1 MNSMNLDSL
10 LPGGFFSAEY
20 IVYAVLLLT
29 LVFFIYE
36 RWRYDLVALVALLS
50 LTIFGIVPVE
60 AAFAG
65 FGHPAV
71 VTVAAVLVVNRAL
84 LNSGLVDLLAR
95 QLGRVGSGLSTQ
107 IGTLSGFCA
116 FCSAF
121 TNNVAAVALL
131 MPVTVQLARK
141 AKRSPSLFL
150 MPLAY
155 SSLLGGMLTLVGTP
169 PNIIIATYRA
179 EVAGRPFGFF
189 DFTPVGA
196 GVALAGI
203 TYMALIG
210 WRLLPV
216 RKGQRSRAE
225 MFQITDYLT
234 EVQLTKDCTL
244 VDRSFGELGSVLGEG
259 IVVAGLVRDQRRIF
273 LPSTWTRLRQGDIL
287 ILQADSET
295 LNAFV
300 AESSCALAGSKELD
314 EQALHSE
321 DVALVEAVVR
331 PGSLMAEQTVR
342 RLDLRRRYGVNLL
355 AVARQGERMLGRLAS
370 IRFRPGD
377 VLLLQ
382 GAQETV
388 QEMLRTL
395 GALPLAERHLRIG
408 YPKRIA
414 LAVGIFGSAIGAV
427 SFGLINIE
435 VAVVAAAVALVL
447 AGLVPMREV
456 YETIEWP
463 VIVLLGAMIPVA
475 TALEQTGGSDR
486 IANLLLQAAGDS
498 SAVIAL
504 GVVLLGAMIL
514 TPLINNAAAAVLM
527 APIAIS
533 VANGLGASPDAFL
546 MAAAVGVSCDFLTPI
561 GHQSNT
567 LVMGPGG
574 YRFADYWKMG
584 LAIELIVIVVSIPL
598 LLFFWPL

>member
-1 MNSMNLDSL
+1 MNS
-10 LPGGFFSAEY
+10 EY
-20 IVYAVLLLT
+20 LVYIVLLLA
-29 LVFFIYE
+29 LIFFIYD
-36 RWRYDLVALVALLS
+36 RWRYDLVALVALLA
-50 LTIFGIVPVE
+50 LAIPGIIPVE
-60 AAFAG
+60 EAFSG

-71 VTVAAVLVVNRAL
+71 ITVAAVLIINRAL

-95 QLGRVGSGLSTQ
+95 MLSRVGNILSVQLGA
-107 IGTLSGFCA
+107 LSGFCA
-116 FCSAF
+116 LCSAL

-141 AKRSPSLFL
+141 SERPPSQYL

-155 SSLLGGMLTLVGTP
+155 SSLLGGMLTLIGTP

-179 EVAGRPFGFF
+179 QVAGHAFGFF

-196 GVALAGI
+196 GIAAVGI
-203 TYMALIG
+203 LYMALIG

-216 RKGQRSRAE
+216 RKGQASREE
-225 MFQITDYLT
+225 MFQINDYFT
-234 EVQLTKDCTL
+234 EVRLSEGCNIKDRT
-244 VDRSFGELGSVLGEG
+244 FGELGETFGET
-259 IVVAGLVRDQRRIF
+259 IMVAGLVRNERRIL
-273 LPSTWTRLRQGDIL
+273 LPSATTMLRAGDIL
-287 ILQADSET
+287 IVQADSET
-295 LNAFV
+295 LNSFV
-300 AESSCALAGSKELD
+300 AETGCELAESKQLG
-314 EQALHSE
+314 EQALRSDE
-321 DVALVEAVVR
+321 VALVEAVVR
-331 PGSLMAEQTVR
+331 SDSPMVDQTVR
-342 RLDLRRRYGVNLL
+342 RLDLRRRHGVNLL
-355 AVARQGERMLGRLAS
+355 AVARQGARMLGRLAS
-370 IRFRPGD
+370 IRFRAGD

-382 GAQETV
+382 GPPDAI
-388 QEMLRTL
+388 QEMLTVL
-395 GALPLAERHLRIG
+395 GSLPLAERRLRIG

-414 LAVGIFGSAIGAV
+414 LAVGIFGAAIGTV

-447 AGLVPMREV
+447 VGLVSVREM

-475 TALEQTGGSDR
+475 TALESTGGADR
-486 IANLLLQAAGDS
+486 IANLMLRLAGGS

-504 GVVLLGAMIL
+504 GIVLLGAMIL
-514 TPLINNAAAAVLM
+514 TPLVNNAAAAVLM

-533 VANGLGASPDAFL
+533 VANSLGASPDAFL

-574 YRFADYWKMG
+574 YKFADYWKMG
-584 LAIELIVIVVSIPL
+584 LPIELIVIVVGIPL